1 MTRPFA
7 MLLVVFA
14 FACNGS
20 RPRLET
26 QTFALH
32 YLGNQRA
39 RELVDPY
46 VYHDRVGAPGV
57 VSVTDGALTVRET
70 RDNLERIAGM
80 LAQFDRPHKPIRLT
94 FHLIQA
100 DGAGTTDSAIADVEA
115 VLRRLFRYR
124 GYRLVEEGIFSVNDG
139 ESAQQRLGATGH
151 NISAGVHVSGAGD
164 SATVEIFVHLT
175 GRDTEFRTQVG
186 VPIGKTAVLGNVGQD
201 PKGTLIL
208 TVKPELVSASP

>member
-1 MTRPFA
+1 MPRPFA

-26 QTFALH
+26 QPFALH

-70 RDNLERIAGM
+70 RDNLERIAAM

-100 DGAGTTDSAIADVEA
+100 DGE
-115 VLRRLFRYR
+115 LRQH
-124 GYRLVEEGIFSVNDG
+124 G
-139 ESAQQRLGATGH
+139 
-151 NISAGVHVSGAGD
+151 GD
-164 SATVEIFVHLT
+164 ALE
-175 GRDTEFRTQVG
+175 G
-186 VPIGKTAVLGNVGQD
+186 VPGLAHRSEEHTS
-201 PKGTLIL
+201 
-208 TVKPELVSASP
+208 ELQ